1 MGWSVVGTPPYPGSR
16 YKRKGTGMNQAERLW
31 NLRDG
36 VLAWLYELRI
46 TGTTIAEALPE
57 PFMAAT
63 SWPGTEVTRQE
74 LNAALEWL
82 MEEGYVDGTG
92 TMQRIVLRP
101 QLTPYGE
108 KYAASG
114 KSVRDLPGVVE
125 VQSPYLHI
133 EGSNGVAV
141 AFHSPGATQTV
152 NVQQKVEKARTLA
165 NAIEQALPA
174 VTDQQ
179 VRADAEELVSEI
191 RGESGAG
198 SPSPGRLKTLA
209 TTAMTAIA
217 TAAGTEAGKA
227 IIEAAL
233 PLLS

>member
-1 MGWSVVGTPPYPGSR
+1 
-16 YKRKGTGMNQAERLW
+16 MNKAERLW

-46 TGTTIAEALPE
+46 EGAAIAEAKPAA
-57 PFMAAT
+57 FMEAT
-63 SWPGTEVTRQE
+63 SWSDAEVTREE

-101 QLTPYGE
+101 HLTPYGE

-114 KSVRDLPGVVE
+114 KSVRDLPGVAE
-125 VQSPYLHI
+125 VQNPYLHI
-133 EGSNGVAV
+133 EGSSGVAI
-141 AFHSPGATQTV
+141 AFNSPGATQTV
-152 NVQQKVEKARTLA
+152 NVQQTIEQARNLA
-165 NAIEQALPA
+165 DAIEQVLPA
-174 VTDQQ
+174 LTETAA
-179 VRADAEELVSEI
+179 RADAEELVWEI
-191 RGESGAG
+191 RGESNSD